1 MSTKEPPYLHNA
13 ITNDDVKRIE
23 KVFNSMKND
32 PQAYDFLVPVDYE
45 ALGLLDYPTIIKHP
59 MDLGTVESNVKEGKY
74 ATFQEFL
81 ADIELIWVNCR
92 TYNMAGSD
100 IVKMANHCEKAF
112 KRHMDKQF
120 KNYAEKKTLNASNVK
135 DSMKDDTFGS
145 ALVIDEKIELAD
157 KMRNLSNEDLT
168 HVVKLI
174 MKECNKAIEDIDSE
188 KLQIKVDLIDRKTY
202 NNILETIAKIKK
214 NNLDKQD

>member
-32 PQAYDFLVPVDYE
+32 PQAYDFLAPVDYE
-45 ALGLLDYPTIIKHP
+45 ALNLLDYPTIIKHP

-81 ADIELIWVNCR
+81 ADIELIWINCR

-120 KNYAEKKTLNASNVK
+120 KNYSDKKTLNASNVK
-135 DSMKDDTFGS
+135 DSMKDETFGS
-145 ALVIDEKIELAD
+145 SLVIDEKIELAD

-174 MKECNKAIEDIDSE
+174 MKECAKAIEDIDNE

-202 NNILETIAKIKK
+202 NNILETISKIKK

>member
-1 MSTKEPPYLHNA
+1 MSSKEPPYLHNA
-13 ITNDDVKRIE
+13 ITNEDVKRIE

-32 PQAYDFLVPVDYE
+32 PQAYDFLAPVDYE
-45 ALGLLDYPTIIKHP
+45 ALNLLDYPTIIKHP
-59 MDLGTVESNVKEGKY
+59 MDLGTVESNVKDGKY

-81 ADIELIWVNCR
+81 ADIELIWINCR

-120 KNYAEKKTLNASNVK
+120 KNYTDKRTLGASNVK
-135 DSMKDDTFGS
+135 DSAKDETFGTS
-145 ALVIDEKIELAD
+145 LVIDEKIELAD

-174 MKECNKAIEDIDSE
+174 MKECAKAIEDIDNE

-202 NNILETIAKIKK
+202 NNIFTRALWLPLQI
-214 NNLDKQD
+214 L

>member
-1 MSTKEPPYLHNA
+1 MSSKEPPYLHNA
-13 ITNDDVKRIE
+13 ITNEDVKRIE

-32 PQAYDFLVPVDYE
+32 PQAYDFLAPVDYE
-45 ALGLLDYPTIIKHP
+45 ALNLLDYPTIIKHP
-59 MDLGTVESNVKEGKY
+59 MDLGTVESNVKDGKY

-81 ADIELIWVNCR
+81 ADIELIWINCR

-120 KNYAEKKTLNASNVK
+120 KNYTDKRTLGASNVK
-135 DSMKDDTFGS
+135 DSAKDETFGTS
-145 ALVIDEKIELAD
+145 LVIDEKIELAD

-174 MKECNKAIEDIDSE
+174 MKECAKAIEDIDNE

-202 NNILETIAKIKK
+202 NNILDTISKIKK
-214 NNLDKQD
+214 NTLDKQD